1 MLTRSAV
8 AEILGVHISTV
19 RRLEGRDL
27 HPVRDPNGIH
37 HFDRREVE
45 ELATKR
51 GRSGR
56 PSGRMAARVYEL
68 LRDRKSIGEIV
79 HETELAPEEVRALF
93 EQLTTPFG
101 QLTREDRDAQERRE
115 ADEHEAKARQLER
128 EERDRRA
135 RRR

>member
-27 HPVRDPNGIH
+27 HPVRDANGIH

-45 ELATKR
+45 ELATRR

-56 PSGRMAARVYEL
+56 PSGRIAARVYEL
-68 LRDRKSIGEIV
+68 LREQKTIGEIV
-79 HETELAPEEVRALF
+79 SETELPPEDVRALV

-101 QLTREDRDAQERRE
+101 QPTRTEREAQERRE
-115 ADEHEAKARQLER
+115 QDEHDKRVER
-128 EERDRRA
+128 EARERRSRG
-135 RRR
+135 R